1 MSFHPPLRP
10 AFGRGPESSLVANHI
25 GTSARLGDEDTVA
38 QAMLWFFT
46 AAVPDT
52 GEGGTWAL
60 TKCDPNSYMPCGQW
74 GGANSIRNGAA
85 PHPQFT
91 LIEQAIREFDRDGD
105 GVWSATERAAC
116 PWSHSNDFR
125 RLRLI
130 GNVSE
135 IAAEVD
141 ASGLLSESCVE
152 EHGQT
157 AWLSP
162 CGHPLTQESYCLLRA
177 ALWTRKKSVRRSEA
191 DEMLQRRS
199 VPNRQFH
206 PSRSRTASTR
216 GATSSGDR
224 SSTS

>member
-74 GGANSIRNGAA
+74 GRANSIRNGAA
-85 PHPQFT
+85 PQFT

-152 EHGQT
+152 
-157 AWLSP
+157 
-162 CGHPLTQESYCLLRA
+162 
-177 ALWTRKKSVRRSEA
+177 
-191 DEMLQRRS
+191 
-199 VPNRQFH
+199 
-206 PSRSRTASTR
+206 
-216 GATSSGDR
+216 
-224 SSTS
+224 

>member
-1 MSFHPPLRP
+1 MLY
-10 AFGRGPESSLVANHI
+10 
-25 GTSARLGDEDTVA
+25 RL
-38 QAMLWFFT
+38 LT
-46 AAVPDT
+46 AAVSDT

-60 TKCDPNSYMPCGQW
+60 TNCDPNSYMPCGQW
-74 GGANSIRNGAA
+74 GRANSIRNGAA
-85 PHPQFT
+85 PQFT

-152 EHGQT
+152 
-157 AWLSP
+157 
-162 CGHPLTQESYCLLRA
+162 
-177 ALWTRKKSVRRSEA
+177 
-191 DEMLQRRS
+191 
-199 VPNRQFH
+199 
-206 PSRSRTASTR
+206 
-216 GATSSGDR
+216 
-224 SSTS
+224 